1 MGFGIRELASPSES
15 SATSVPKLP
24 NAAPTIQHS
33 TMSPDAVVAART
45 TASSMG
51 DALAAS
57 GLVIPIGHQQT
68 FQVASNTSDPGER
81 EQDAE
86 GVRSITSPR
95 YQANELEAT
104 RDALGCER
112 TTNLIPFDERAT
124 KLNGTFSTSL
134 GRSPDVPVNRA
145 IIQETARTGK
155 LVRSGPDG
163 VGGEY
168 QLRASELPNG
178 KEAWSQVDTD
188 RAGRASI
195 VDGGF
200 ADRGFA
206 VNRKVAADQA
216 SFYAQE
222 ARGKSAET
230 VSPHQLQGRSFEEVE
245 NILDKEL
252 VEKGGWTKESSND
265 GNGLRYLNNKGGL
278 YLINRGYPNQPV
290 GDVLHSGPY
299 LKISPGKIRIPL
311 STSPE

>member
-1 MGFGIRELASPSES
+1 M
-15 SATSVPKLP
+15 
-24 NAAPTIQHS
+24 
-33 TMSPDAVVAART
+33 
-45 TASSMG
+45 
-51 DALAAS
+51 
-57 GLVIPIGHQQT
+57 
-68 FQVASNTSDPGER
+68 
-81 EQDAE
+81 
-86 GVRSITSPR
+86 
-95 YQANELEAT
+95 
-104 RDALGCER
+104 
-112 TTNLIPFDERAT
+112 
-124 KLNGTFSTSL
+124 
-134 GRSPDVPVNRA
+134 
-145 IIQETARTGK
+145 
-155 LVRSGPDG
+155 RSGPDG

-252 VEKGGWTKESSND
+252 VEKG
-265 GNGLRYLNNKGGL
+265 
-278 YLINRGYPNQPV
+278 Q
-290 GDVLHSGPY
+290 
-299 LKISPGKIRIPL
+299 SPRKSVNSR
-311 STSPE
+311 TA

>member
-33 TMSPDAVVAART
+33 TMSPDAIVAARA

-104 RDALGCER
+104 RDALGYER

-163 VGGEY
+163 VGGKY

-230 VSPHQLQGRSFEEVE
+230 VSHISCKADPS
-245 NILDKEL
+245 K
-252 VEKGGWTKESSND
+252 K
-265 GNGLRYLNNKGGL
+265 
-278 YLINRGYPNQPV
+278 
-290 GDVLHSGPY
+290 
-299 LKISPGKIRIPL
+299 LKISSIKGLLKKVGGRKNL
-311 STSPE
+311 RMTEMALDT